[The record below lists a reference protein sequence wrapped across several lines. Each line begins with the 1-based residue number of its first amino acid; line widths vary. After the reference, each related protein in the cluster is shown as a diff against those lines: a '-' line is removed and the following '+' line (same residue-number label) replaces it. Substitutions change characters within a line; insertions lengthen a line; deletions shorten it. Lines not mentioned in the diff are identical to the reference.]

1 MADETSVGVA
11 ALYRYP
17 VKGLSAEPL
26 DSVTLEAGRPV
37 PWDRAYAIENGP
49 SGFDPHTPAWLPKS
63 KFLMLMRDERL
74 AKLESR
80 FDPSSGRLTI
90 LRQGKPVVAGNLN
103 DALGRR
109 LIEQFFAGFMGRELR
124 GAPRVLRAEGHSFS
138 DVGRPVVSIINLAT
152 LEELA
157 RIAGGPLHPLRFR
170 GNLYIEAEPHAEL
183 GWVGRRLTGAD
194 GLVLEVVKRTQR
206 CAAVN
211 VNPETAERDRAVPRS
226 LLEAFGHAD
235 CGVYARVVDGGR
247 LSVGERLT
255 LA

>member
-1 MADETSVGVA
+1 MADETSVGIA

-26 DSVTLEAGRPV
+26 DSVALEPGRPV

-49 SGFDPHTPAWLPKS
+49 SGFDPHHPEWLPKS

-74 AKLESR
+74 ARLESR

-90 LRQGKPVVAGNLN
+90 LREGKPVVAGNLD
-103 DALGRR
+103 DALGRQ

-124 GAPRVLRAEGHSFS
+124 GPPRVLRAEGHSFS

-157 RIAGGPLHPLRFR
+157 RVAGGPLHPLRFR
-170 GNLYIEAEPHAEL
+170 ANLYVEAEPHAEL

-211 VNPETAERDRAVPRS
+211 VNPETAELDRAVPRS
-226 LLEAFGHAD
+226 LLETFGHAD
-235 CGVYARVVDGGR
+235 CGVYARVVDGGT
-247 LSVGERLT
+247 LSVGERLA
-255 LA
+255 LN